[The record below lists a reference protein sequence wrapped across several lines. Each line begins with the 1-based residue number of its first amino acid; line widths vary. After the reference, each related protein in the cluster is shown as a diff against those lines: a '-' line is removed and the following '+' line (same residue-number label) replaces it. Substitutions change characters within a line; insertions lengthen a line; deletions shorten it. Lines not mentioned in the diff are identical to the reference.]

1 MDDWTYPYADV
12 DSPSTQVARANQ
24 DGYTSKG
31 WRDLTHPAE
40 AAGRAAELEE
50 TEALDE
56 ALAIS
61 EIPPSGAAPSCGAIS
76 F

>member
-12 DSPSTQVARANQ
+12 DSPSTQVACANQ
-24 DGYTSKG
+24 DGYTSEG
-31 WRDLTHPAE
+31 WRDLAHPAE
-40 AAGRAAELEE
+40 AAGRGADLEE

-56 ALAIS
+56 ALTLS

>member
-12 DSPSTQVARANQ
+12 DSPSTQVAHLDQ
-24 DGYTSKG
+24 EG
-31 WRDLTHPAE
+31 E
-40 AAGRAAELEE
+40 AARRAAYFEE
-50 TEALDE
+50 TEALDD
-56 ALAIS
+56 ALTLS

>member
-1 MDDWTYPYADV
+1 MDDWIYPYATV

-24 DGYTSKG
+24 DGYTSEG
-31 WRDLTHPAE
+31 WRDLAHPAE
-40 AAGRAAELEE
+40 AAGRAADLEE
-50 TEALDE
+50 AEALDE
-56 ALAIS
+56 ALALS